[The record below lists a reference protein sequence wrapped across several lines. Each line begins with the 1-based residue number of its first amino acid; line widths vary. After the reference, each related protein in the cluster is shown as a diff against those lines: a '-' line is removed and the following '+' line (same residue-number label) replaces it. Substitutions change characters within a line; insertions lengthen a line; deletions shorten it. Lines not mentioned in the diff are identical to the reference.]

1 MGAGKSHCGKQVA
14 LQLNLPFIDLDQAIE
29 LSTGLPIQAIFDR
42 FGVDGFRS
50 MENKT
55 LQQLLSGS
63 ENFIMACGGGTPCFF
78 DNLQQMKRAGKVIW
92 LNPSE
97 SVLVER
103 LKKNQESRPLLKNL
117 DATQLLH
124 YVKEQLNERLT
135 FYQQADFEVND
146 DNLELIPVIQ
156 QIQHGKN

>member
-29 LSTGLPIQAIFDR
+29 LSTGLSIQSIFDR
-42 FGVDGFRS
+42 FGEDGFRS
-50 MENKT
+50 VENKT
-55 LQQLLSGS
+55 LQQLLNGS

-117 DATQLLH
+117 DASQLDH
-124 YVKEQLNERLT
+124 YVKKQLQERLT
-135 FYQQADFEVND
+135 FYQQADFEVTN
-146 DNLELIPVIQ
+146 DNLELLPIIQ

>member
-29 LSTGLPIQAIFDR
+29 LSTGLSIQSIFDR
-42 FGVDGFRS
+42 FGEDGFRS
-50 MENKT
+50 VENKT
-55 LQQLLSGS
+55 LQQLLNGS

-117 DATQLLH
+117 DASQLDQ
-124 YVKEQLNERLT
+124 YVKKQLQERLT
-135 FYQQADFEVND
+135 FYQQADFEVTN
-146 DNLELIPVIQ
+146 DNLELLPIIQ